1 MIGLFNS
8 QGVLSL
14 DSVMGISALKDE
26 MERYENLPNLMNLFG
41 KFNGFLDS
49 KIETYWEEKTSLP
62 WKEWG
67 KL

>member
-1 MIGLFNS
+1 MRGLFNS
-8 QGVLSL
+8 QGILSL

-26 MERYENLPNLMNLFG
+26 MESYENLPNLMNLLG

-49 KIETYWEEKTSLP
+49 KFETYWEEKTSLP